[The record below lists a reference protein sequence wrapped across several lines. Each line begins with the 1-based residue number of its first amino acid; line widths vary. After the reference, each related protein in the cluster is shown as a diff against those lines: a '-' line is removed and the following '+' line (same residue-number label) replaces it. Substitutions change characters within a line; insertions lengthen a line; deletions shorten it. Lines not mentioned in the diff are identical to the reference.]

1 MTDGQ
6 ARVLFLLI
14 FLGLLEAAANSSVR
28 QWFKNAYN
36 SVGAGIQPKQG
47 G

>member
-14 FLGLLEAAANSSVR
+14 FLALLEAAANPTVK
-28 QWFKNAYN
+28 QWFVNAYN
-36 SVGAGIQPKQG
+36 SVGAGIQPKQN
-47 G
+47 